1 MMKILFVDDDRKILD
16 GLQRM
21 LRPMRGEW
29 EMKFTESGQEALQ
42 LLEQSNFEV
51 IVSDMRMPGMTG
63 AQLFDEVSKRYPHVV
78 RIILSGQS
86 DKEAI
91 LQSVGTTHLYL
102 SKPCDADLLK
112 ETIARTYALRSLL
125 GSESLKSLISQIK
138 SIPCLPSVYV
148 ELMDELKSEEASI
161 QKIGQIISRDVG
173 MCAKILQLANSS
185 FFGSKKYLATPAQ
198 AVVYLGYEF
207 IRALVL
213 SVHVFSQFEASAL
226 KTFSVE
232 RIWEHSLKTSA
243 FAKQIAKLAKADQKT
258 VDCSFM
264 AGLLHDIGKVL
275 LALSLPHRYL
285 EVLALQE
292 ARKWTA
298 WEAENSLLGAS
309 HGEVGA
315 YLLGLW
321 GLPDPVVEA
330 VAYHHNPGR
339 CVNQKFSPLTAV
351 HLADFLASD
360 ASAET
365 AGGPGKY
372 LVSEYLSRIEIINQ
386 VELWEG
392 ASMKLQDQG
401 AP

>member
-1 MMKILFVDDDRKILD
+1 MLKILFVDDDRKILE

-29 EMKFTESGQEALQ
+29 DMKFAASAQEALQ
-42 LLEQSNFEV
+42 ILEQAEIEV
-51 IVSDMRMPGMTG
+51 MVSDMRMPGMTG
-63 AQLFDEVSKRYPHVV
+63 AQLFEEVNKRYPHVV

-112 ETIARTYALRSLL
+112 ETIARTCALRSLL
-125 GSESLKSLISQIK
+125 GSDSLKSLVSQIK
-138 SIPCLPSVYV
+138 SLPCLPSVYV
-148 ELMDELKSEEASI
+148 ELMDQLKSEEASI

-173 MCAKILQLANSS
+173 MSAKVLQLVNSS
-185 FFGSKKYLATPAQ
+185 FFGTKKHLATPAQ
-198 AVVYLGYEF
+198 AVVYLGF
-207 IRALVL
+207 DTIRALVI
-213 SVHVFSQFEASAL
+213 SVHVFSQFDASAL
-226 KTFSVE
+226 ETFSIE
-232 RIWEHSLKTSA
+232 KIFDHSMKTSA
-243 FAKQIAKLAKADQKT
+243 FAKQIARLAKADPKT
-258 VDCSFM
+258 VDYSFM
-264 AGLLHDIGKVL
+264 AGLLHDIGKVV
-275 LALSLPHRYL
+275 LAVSLPQRYR
-285 EVLALQE
+285 EVLALR
-292 ARKWTA
+292 ASRKWTA
-298 WEAENSLLGAS
+298 WEAENSLLGTS

-360 ASAET
+360 ASTET
-365 AGGPGKY
+365 AGGAGKN
-372 LVSEYLSRIEIINQ
+372 LVSEYLSRIEVINQ
-386 VELWEG
+386 VELWED
-392 ASMKLQDQG
+392 ASMKLQHQG